1 MVDEGG
7 MTLNPAFEDPTAR
20 GAATPLH
27 QPLHQDLRRR
37 IIRAEL
43 PPGARLSETEVARG
57 FGASR
62 QPVREAFIRLAQEG
76 LVDVRPQ
83 RGTYV
88 RRISVEAVAQARF
101 VREAIE
107 ADVARTVAERCDAAL
122 VAGLRRQ
129 IAHQAAA
136 DTDAFLPLDEQ
147 FHRTLFEAAGAAY
160 AWRIVDDAKAQMDRV
175 RWLSTARMPNR
186 DALVA
191 QHTAVVDALE
201 ARDAAAAE
209 AAMRAHLR
217 RILGDLAVMRETM
230 PDFFDPAP

>member
-1 MVDEGG
+1 MNLNRGFDEQTG
-7 MTLNPAFEDPTAR
+7 R
-20 GAATPLH
+20 GATAPLQH
-27 QPLHQDLRRR
+27 ALHHDLRRR

-76 LVDVRPQ
+76 LVEVRPQ

-101 VREAIE
+101 VREALE
-107 ADVARTVAERCDAAL
+107 ADVARTVAGACDPAL
-122 VAGLRRQ
+122 IATLRRQ
-129 IAHQAAA
+129 IADQATAA
-136 DTDAFLPLDEQ
+136 VDDFLALDEL

-175 RWLSTARMPNR
+175 RWLSTAQSPNR
-186 DALVA
+186 EALVA
-191 QHTAVVDALE
+191 QHGAVVDALE
-201 ARDAAAAE
+201 RRDAAEAE